1 MSRFLRWVPDDK
13 ANFLREATPLVAS
26 SIPLIPTHSPRLQP
40 RDEAVFLLQ
49 LAAEIEHALLVQY
62 LFGMYTIKLDGFTEP
77 HAPANAPF
85 LADSWRQAI
94 LLIAM
99 QEMGHLMTVQ
109 NLLLFLGG
117 PIHFARP
124 VFPQRTDFYPF
135 DFELEEISKDSLAK
149 YVAAEMPP
157 IRPDSVLREII
168 FRARGAAGGHF
179 VNRVGALYE
188 AIGALFAPCGPLT
201 DDDFDFDSIDYQADP
216 QHWRLSPGFLL
227 LPIRSREDAHS
238 ALKQIAEQGEG
249 PTKPP
254 LDGDLSHF
262 ALFLQIYFNSE
273 VPADSFPE
281 SDPVISPVEWTAT
294 LPVLRNPVVNESGS
308 GSNVIRDPFTYK
320 WAQLFNLRYRI
331 LLTCLSHYLYL
342 PGNSLRRQ
350 QLASFATFEMRTGTK
365 RLAKLLVKLPAGPDA
380 TKNAG
385 PTFEIDYDL
394 TMPHGEQNRWRLQR
408 DVVLASKELILEL
421 RRYIVS
427 AEQKS
432 ILDSL
437 DANDGTFLQFI
448 EDQIS

>member
-1 MSRFLRWVPDDK
+1 M
-13 ANFLREATPLVAS
+13 
-26 SIPLIPTHSPRLQP
+26 
-40 RDEAVFLLQ
+40 
-49 LAAEIEHALLVQY
+49 
-62 LFGMYTIKLDGFTEP
+62 
-77 HAPANAPF
+77 
-85 LADSWRQAI
+85 
-94 LLIAM
+94 
-99 QEMGHLMTVQ
+99 
-109 NLLLFLGG
+109 
-117 PIHFARP
+117 
-124 VFPQRTDFYPF
+124 
-135 DFELEEISKDSLAK
+135 
-149 YVAAEMPP
+149 
-157 IRPDSVLREII
+157 
-168 FRARGAAGGHF
+168 
-179 VNRVGALYE
+179 
-188 AIGALFAPCGPLT
+188 
-201 DDDFDFDSIDYQADP
+201 
-216 QHWRLSPGFLL
+216 
-227 LPIRSREDAHS
+227 
-238 ALKQIAEQGEG
+238 
-249 PTKPP
+249 
-254 LDGDLSHF
+254 
-262 ALFLQIYFNSE
+262 
-273 VPADSFPE
+273 PADSFPE